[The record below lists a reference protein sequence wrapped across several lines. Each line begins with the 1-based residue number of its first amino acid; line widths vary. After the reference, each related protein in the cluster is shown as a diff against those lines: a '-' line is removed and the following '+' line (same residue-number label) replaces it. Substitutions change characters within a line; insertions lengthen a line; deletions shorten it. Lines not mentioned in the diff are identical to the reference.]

1 MDEATQAS
9 YNQSNSIMISLIVLI
24 LHWFSFLYTFL
35 FITFY
40 VLFCMWDEYNLFCDI
55 LQIHIVDIIL
65 NLRKNMHF

>member
-1 MDEATQAS
+1 MNEATQAS
-9 YNQSNSIMISLIVLI
+9 WNQSNCIMISLIVLI
-24 LHWFSFLYTFL
+24 LHWFSFLYIFL

-40 VLFCMWDEYNLFCDI
+40 LLFCALDEYNQFCDI